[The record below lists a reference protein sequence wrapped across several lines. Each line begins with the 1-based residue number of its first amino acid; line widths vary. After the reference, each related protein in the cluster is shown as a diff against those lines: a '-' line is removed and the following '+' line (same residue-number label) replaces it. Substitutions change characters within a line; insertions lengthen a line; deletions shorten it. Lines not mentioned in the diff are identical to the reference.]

1 MSRDSAA
8 ARRVGLLVLIAVA
21 VGAGAL
27 LVLGEHQ
34 NLFAR
39 KNLYRIH
46 FENVSGLAQ
55 GSAVKLNGVDVGSVA
70 RIVLPTQLGE
80 NQLDVW
86 IKVDAR
92 YGARIRDDSEARIKT
107 LGLLGD
113 KYIDLSSG
121 SPSGTIIP
129 PGGDIPT
136 APPTDIDRLAEA
148 GEDVVNS
155 LAALARQLSDILGRM
170 EKGEGLLGKLL
181 MDKEAGDRMS
191 NELEGT
197 LTSLQTL
204 ARGLND
210 RGGTVGRLLHDR
222 ELGDRF
228 AHTIDGADSLVTK
241 LDQGDGLL
249 PALLRDPAYKQRFGD
264 SLDHLDQVV
273 TRLGSLTDRLE
284 NGDGLIPKLISDDA
298 YGRQMATELQ
308 TLVTN
313 LRQIAE
319 KLNKGDGS
327 AAQLINDPTLVQAID
342 DVVLGIENSKAIKW
356 LIQNRRKHGEKMRRE
371 AGENQPPGS
380 GPADGGAEPKD

>member
-8 ARRVGLLVLIAVA
+8 ARRVGLLVLAAAVVA
-21 VGAGAL
+21 SATL

-34 NLFAR
+34 NLFAP

-55 GSAVKLNGVDVGSVA
+55 GSSVKLNGVDVGSVSK
-70 RIVLPTQLGE
+70 IVLPAQLGE

-86 IKVDAR
+86 IKVEAR
-92 YGARIRDDSEARIKT
+92 YAARIRDDSEARIKT

-113 KYIDLSSG
+113 KYSDLSSG
-121 SPSGTIIP
+121 TPAGNVIP
-129 PGGDIPT
+129 PGGEIPT

-155 LAALARQLSDILGRM
+155 LAGLARQLTDILGRM
-170 EKGEGLLGKLL
+170 QRGEGLLGQLL
-181 MDKEAGDRMS
+181 NKEAGERMS
-191 NELEGT
+191 KELEGT
-197 LTSLQTL
+197 LTSLQGLAKSLDDRRGTL
-204 ARGLND
+204 
-210 RGGTVGRLLHDR
+210 GRLLHDPQ
-222 ELGDRF
+222 LGDRF
-228 AHTIDGADSLVTK
+228 AHTVEGADALVTK

-249 PALLRDPAYKQRFGD
+249 PALLQDPAYKKRFSD

-273 TRLGSLTDRLE
+273 TRLASLTDRLE
-284 NGDGLIPKLISDDA
+284 NGNGLIPKLISDDQ
-298 YGRQMATELQ
+298 YGEQMSQELQ

-319 KLNKGDGS
+319 KLNKGNGS

-342 DVVLGIENSKAIKW
+342 DVVLGIENSKVLKW
-356 LIQNRRKHGEKMRRE
+356 LIQNRRKKGEQVRNDA
-371 AGENQPPGS
+371 AGKPGA
-380 GPADGGAEPKD
+380 PD